1 MPRIL
6 TVQWDQQRIR
16 FAVAEIGRRGS
27 ASLTA
32 AGVTDVEAGD
42 DPLCERI
49 GQTLK
54 GIVVEHKAEK
64 ARVVVAL
71 ARGSV
76 DVAHLV
82 LPMAQDAELPALVA
96 NMAPREIPGLTE
108 DAPVDFIAAPAGPDG
123 MRPVT
128 AMALHNDDR
137 LQIESVCR
145 VTGITPARISVAP
158 YALASLIEQN
168 ETSQPTLLV
177 SSSSGQAD
185 ILILKDGQPVV
196 ARTLRLPGSDDA
208 RQQADHVHM
217 EVQRTLFSLP
227 SDNLEV
233 TDLTRLVVF
242 GDQERTT
249 HFASE
254 LAVDFD
260 IAAERIDPLAQLSS
274 HPDDEA
280 DVSGLASLIG
290 MILEEAH
297 GQRAPIDFANPKKPA
312 PPVSRTPK
320 IVAVVATLLLLIS
333 GGWYYA
339 WSQFNEI
346 EHDNTRLAARL
357 AELKELNQRA
367 SKKRRLEKALTLWD
381 TSRVSWL
388 DELRDFTLRMPP
400 SRDVKI
406 QQLSISP
413 SSRGTFVA
421 TFNGTAR
428 DAATVETMEFGLR
441 DRWHQLRTPGVREQ
455 AQRQRGKD
463 SVWSF
468 QTTMTLMPRRS
479 QQYVSHLSNEE
490 REVPIDSQ
498 KAQADAEK
506 KKKAR

>member
-1 MPRIL
+1 MPRVL

-16 FAVAEIGRRGS
+16 FAVADTGRRGS

-32 AGVTDVEAGD
+32 AGVTDVDSGD

-54 GIVVEHKAEK
+54 GIVAEHKAEK
-64 ARVVVAL
+64 ARVVIAL

-76 DVAHLV
+76 DVAHLA

-96 NMAPREIPGLTE
+96 NMAPREIPGLAE

-137 LQIESVCR
+137 LQVESVCR
-145 VTGITPARISVAP
+145 VAGITPARISVAP

-177 SSSSGQAD
+177 SSGSGQAD

-196 ARTLRLPGSDDA
+196 ARTLRLLGSDDA
-208 RQQADHVHM
+208 RQQADHINA

-227 SDNLEV
+227 SDNLET

-260 IAAERIDPLAQLSS
+260 IAPERIDPLAQLSS
-274 HPDDEA
+274 DTDDEA

-290 MILEEAH
+290 MILEEAR

-320 IVAVVATLLLLIS
+320 IVAVVATLLLLIG

-346 EHDNTRLAARL
+346 EQDNARLAARL
-357 AELKELNQRA
+357 AELKELNQKA
-367 SKKRRLEKALTLWD
+367 SKKRRLDKALTLWD

-388 DELRDFTLRMPP
+388 DELRDLTLRMPP

-413 SSRGTFVA
+413 SSGGTFVA

-428 DAATVETMEFGLR
+428 NAATVETMEFGLR

-455 AQRQRGKD
+455 AQRRRGKD
-463 SVWSF
+463 SAWSF
-468 QTTMTLMPRRS
+468 QTTMTLKPRRS
-479 QQYVSHLSNEE
+479 QHYVSHLSDEE
-490 REVPIDSQ
+490 REVLIASQ
-498 KAQADAEK
+498 KAQTDAEK